1 MPTTFNAIFLG
12 QLSII
17 DPTEGNN
24 TAENADALVG
34 QTFGGPGD
42 PLLNNAVVWSP
53 VGNPGQTYQNDGT
66 VDLDDFTIDGQQTE
80 FDAAVEYNATI
91 TYVDGTTANITAV
104 IAQDAFG
111 NTFLVPEFSNNS
123 DQAALEDQGIRSLTL
138 NSVRTDDASGL
149 NSNRQEWDI
158 ARCFTTGTLI
168 KTDRGLVKV
177 ENLRVGDRIP
187 TLDHGLQTLRW
198 VGSQTARASG
208 VFTPVLIKA
217 GALGNDRDLLV
228 SQQHRML
235 ISDWRV
241 ELHTG
246 HAEALAPAKHLV
258 NGRDIVM
265 KPGGLVTYYHLMF
278 DQHELIWGEGCLS
291 ESFHPG
297 IQAWNSFEDETR
309 QEILSLFPNLASH
322 GITAYGPPAR
332 PSIQSFETR
341 ASVA

>member
-1 MPTTFNAIFLG
+1 M
-12 QLSII
+12 
-17 DPTEGNN
+17 
-24 TAENADALVG
+24 
-34 QTFGGPGD
+34 
-42 PLLNNAVVWSP
+42 
-53 VGNPGQTYQNDGT
+53 
-66 VDLDDFTIDGQQTE
+66 
-80 FDAAVEYNATI
+80 
-91 TYVDGTTANITAV
+91 
-104 IAQDAFG
+104 
-111 NTFLVPEFSNNS
+111 
-123 DQAALEDQGIRSLTL
+123 

-149 NSNRQEWDI
+149 ISNRQKWDI
-158 ARCFTTGTLI
+158 ARYFTTGTLI

-177 ENLRVGDRIP
+177 ENLRVGDRIS

-198 VGSQTARASG
+198 IGSQTARAAG
-208 VFTPVLIKA
+208 VFTPVLIRA

-246 HAEALAPAKHLV
+246 HAEALVPAKHLV

-297 IQAWNSFEDETR
+297 IQAWNSFEHETR
-309 QEILSLFPNLASH
+309 QEILSLFPELTSH

-332 PSIQSFETR
+332 PSLQSFETR

>member
-12 QLSII
+12 NLAII

-24 TAENADALVG
+24 TAENAGALVG

-42 PLLNNAVVWSP
+42 PLLDDAVVWTP
-53 VGNPGQTYQNDGT
+53 VGNPGGTYENNANSD
-66 VDLDDFTIDGQQTE
+66 VDFFAIDGAATT
-80 FDAAVEYNATI
+80 FDAAVAYNATI
-91 TYVDGTTANITAV
+91 TYVDGTTADITAV
-104 IAQDAFG
+104 IAQDTLG
-111 NTFLVPEFSNNS
+111 NTFLVPEFSANS
-123 DQAALEDQGIRSLTL
+123 DQAALEFAGIRSLTL
-138 NSVRTDDASGL
+138 NSINTATTTGL
-149 NSNRQEWDI
+149 NADRESWDI
-158 ARCFTTGTLI
+158 ARCFATGTLI
-168 KTDRGLVKV
+168 KTERGLVEV
-177 ENLRVGDRIP
+177 ENLRVGDKIP

-198 VGSQTARASG
+198 IGSQTARAAG
-208 VFTPVLIKA
+208 VFTPVLIRA
-217 GALGNDRDLLV
+217 GAFGNDRDLLV

-246 HAEALAPAKHLV
+246 HAEALVPAKHLV

-297 IQAWNSFEDETR
+297 IQAWNSFEHETR
-309 QEILSLFPNLASH
+309 QEILSLFPELASH

-332 PSIQSFETR
+332 PSLQSFETR